1 MIARAAIPAT
11 IGTLPRREA
20 LAFLSLFFV
29 PGVAQAILLTVVPLE
44 ALYLLVQRFHE
55 TTPIK
60 VHPARAW
67 RLTEGPGQYEWFHGI
82 AVLDC
87 QRVFSRVSRSRC

>member
-1 MIARAAIPAT
+1 MSRIGIAISGGPNPAE
-11 IGTLPRREA
+11 IIDLVV
-20 LAFLSLFFV
+20 LAE
-29 PGVAQAILLTVVPLE
+29 T
-44 ALYLLVQRFHE
+44 LVQRFHE

-82 AVLDC
+82 AVLGPGAWHIADHDPWHGG
-87 QRVFSRVSRSRC
+87 V